1 MGKTCT
7 ELFAGIDCTILGN
20 ADDEVS
26 GIAYR
31 SDRVQPGDAFFCVVG
46 MTSDGHSFAQ
56 DAIDR
61 GAKVLVVERKVYLAD
76 ATDVTEI
83 VVKDTRKAMAA
94 AAANFYDHPSKDI
107 ALVGITGTNGKTT
120 TTYLVEHIARVAGK
134 RTGVIGTVGIRIG
147 DAAEKSAHT
156 TPESPDLQQLFAR
169 MRDARCDTVAMEVSS
184 HALDLDRTWGTSFAV
199 TAFSNLTQDHL
210 DYHHTFEAYFEA
222 KARLFSKDYP
232 AKRVICIDDK
242 WGKELLRRSSVAED
256 SVVTTG
262 FDPSAQIHPVDV
274 QYAPTHTT
282 VTLDVRGSLYTF
294 DYPLVGRF
302 NVENIMCAF
311 GIGLQL
317 GFSADVVV
325 EALEEAPQIPGRLE
339 RVNAPNTGGVS
350 VFVDYAH
357 TPDALEKALASIMA
371 LTPGRTICVFGCG
384 GDRDASKRPI
394 MGRAALAADHA
405 VVTSD
410 NPRTEDPQA
419 IIEDIVSGM
428 GSGEGR
434 FEVEADRR
442 AAIALAIAQAK
453 AGDSILIAGK
463 GHEDYQLVGD
473 QVLSFDDRIV
483 AAEELRRAFGSVV
496 PSACRP
502 TEPAD
507 AAASRST
514 RPRRADEGSRTE
526 VRHASASPSI
536 SGTAETLADVG
547 GPAGEDR

>member
-1 MGKTCT
+1 MKLQ
-7 ELFAGIDCTILGN
+7 ELLKNVAVKSNTAAQDIDIK
-20 ADDEVS
+20 EVRYDS
-26 GIAYR
+26 RA
-31 SDRVQPGDAFFCVVG
+31 VQPGDLFVAIRG
-46 MTSDGHSFAQ
+46 YATDGHKYIAKAMEQ
-56 DAIDR
+56 
-61 GAKVLVVERKVYLAD
+61 GAAAVVCEEAPEGVPAVVVENSRLAL
-76 ATDVTEI
+76 AEI
-83 VVKDTRKAMAA
+83 
-94 AAANFYDHPSKDI
+94 AANRFGHPAESMVM
-107 ALVGITGTNGKTT
+107 LGVTGTNGKTT

-147 DAAEKSAHT
+147 DEAEKSAHT

-169 MRDARCDTVAMEVSS
+169 MRDARCDVVAMEVSS
-184 HALDLDRTWGTSFAV
+184 HALDLDRTWDAAFAV

-242 WGKELLRRSSVAED
+242 WGKELLRRCSVAED

-282 VTLDVRGSLYTF
+282 VTLDVRGSLHTF
-294 DYPLVGRF
+294 DYPLVGKF
-302 NVENIMCAF
+302 NVENVMCAF

-317 GFSADVVV
+317 GFPAETIV

-339 RVNAPNTGGVS
+339 RVSAPNTGGVS

-371 LTPGRTICVFGCG
+371 LTPGRTVCVFGCG

-394 MGRAALAADHA
+394 MGKAALAADHA

-428 GSGEGR
+428 SSGAGR

-442 AAIALAIAQAK
+442 AAIARAIAQAK
-453 AGDSILIAGK
+453 PGDSILIAGK

-483 AAEELRRAFGSVV
+483 AAEELARAFG
-496 PSACRP
+496 
-502 TEPAD
+502 
-507 AAASRST
+507 
-514 RPRRADEGSRTE
+514 DE
-526 VRHASASPSI
+526 
-536 SGTAETLADVG
+536 
-547 GPAGEDR
+547 PAGEDR

>member
-1 MGKTCT
+1 MKLQ
-7 ELFAGIDCTILGN
+7 ELLKDVAVKNSTAAQDIEIK
-20 ADDEVS
+20 EVRYDS
-26 GIAYR
+26 RA
-31 SDRVQPGDAFFCVVG
+31 VQPGDLFVAIRG
-46 MTSDGHSFAQ
+46 YATDGHKYIAKAMEQ
-56 DAIDR
+56 
-61 GAKVLVVERKVYLAD
+61 GAAAVVCEEAPEGVPAVVVENSRIALA
-76 ATDVTEI
+76 EI
-83 VVKDTRKAMAA
+83 
-94 AAANFYDHPSKDI
+94 AANRFGHPAESMVM
-107 ALVGITGTNGKTT
+107 LGVTGTNGKTT

-147 DAAEKSAHT
+147 DEAEKSAHT
-156 TPESPDLQQLFAR
+156 TPESPDLQQLLAR
-169 MRDARCDTVAMEVSS
+169 MRDARCDVVAMEVSS
-184 HALDLDRTWGTSFAV
+184 HALDLDRTWDAAFAV

-242 WGKELLRRSSVAED
+242 WGKELLRRCSVAED

-282 VTLDVRGSLYTF
+282 VTLDVRGSLHTF
-294 DYPLVGRF
+294 DYPLVGKF
-302 NVENIMCAF
+302 NVENVMCAF

-317 GFSADVVV
+317 GFPAETIV

-339 RVNAPNTGGVS
+339 RVSAPNTGGVS

-371 LTPGRTICVFGCG
+371 LTPGRTVCVFGCG

-394 MGRAALAADHA
+394 MGKAALAADHA

-428 GSGEGR
+428 SSGAGR

-442 AAIALAIAQAK
+442 AAIARAIAQAK
-453 AGDSILIAGK
+453 PGDSILIAGK

-483 AAEELRRAFGSVV
+483 AAEELACAFGDE
-496 PSACRP
+496 PS
-502 TEPAD
+502 
-507 AAASRST
+507 
-514 RPRRADEGSRTE
+514 
-526 VRHASASPSI
+526 
-536 SGTAETLADVG
+536 
-547 GPAGEDR
+547 GEDR

>member
-1 MGKTCT
+1 M
-7 ELFAGIDCTILGN
+7 
-20 ADDEVS
+20 
-26 GIAYR
+26 
-31 SDRVQPGDAFFCVVG
+31 
-46 MTSDGHSFAQ
+46 
-56 DAIDR
+56 
-61 GAKVLVVERKVYLAD
+61 
-76 ATDVTEI
+76 
-83 VVKDTRKAMAA
+83 
-94 AAANFYDHPSKDI
+94 
-107 ALVGITGTNGKTT
+107 
-120 TTYLVEHIARVAGK
+120 
-134 RTGVIGTVGIRIG
+134 
-147 DAAEKSAHT
+147 
-156 TPESPDLQQLFAR
+156 QQLFAR
-169 MRDARCDTVAMEVSS
+169 MRDARCDVVAMEVSS
-184 HALDLDRTWGTSFAV
+184 HALDLDRTWDAAFAV

-242 WGKELLRRSSVAED
+242 WGKELLRRCSVAED

-282 VTLDVRGSLYTF
+282 VTLDVRGSLHTF
-294 DYPLVGRF
+294 DYPLVGKF
-302 NVENIMCAF
+302 NVENVMCAF

-317 GFSADVVV
+317 GFPAETIV

-339 RVNAPNTGGVS
+339 RVSAPNTGGVS

-371 LTPGRTICVFGCG
+371 LTPGRTVCVFGCG

-394 MGRAALAADHA
+394 MGKAALAADHA

-428 GSGEGR
+428 SSGAGR

-442 AAIALAIAQAK
+442 AAIARAIAQAK
-453 AGDSILIAGK
+453 PGDSILIAGK

-483 AAEELRRAFGSVV
+483 AAEELARAFG
-496 PSACRP
+496 
-502 TEPAD
+502 
-507 AAASRST
+507 
-514 RPRRADEGSRTE
+514 DE
-526 VRHASASPSI
+526 
-536 SGTAETLADVG
+536 
-547 GPAGEDR
+547 PAGEDR

>member
-1 MGKTCT
+1 
-7 ELFAGIDCTILGN
+7 
-20 ADDEVS
+20 
-26 GIAYR
+26 
-31 SDRVQPGDAFFCVVG
+31 
-46 MTSDGHSFAQ
+46 
-56 DAIDR
+56 
-61 GAKVLVVERKVYLAD
+61 
-76 ATDVTEI
+76 
-83 VVKDTRKAMAA
+83 
-94 AAANFYDHPSKDI
+94 
-107 ALVGITGTNGKTT
+107 
-120 TTYLVEHIARVAGK
+120 
-134 RTGVIGTVGIRIG
+134 
-147 DAAEKSAHT
+147 
-156 TPESPDLQQLFAR
+156 
-169 MRDARCDTVAMEVSS
+169 MRDARCDVVAMEVSS
-184 HALDLDRTWGTSFAV
+184 HALDLDRTWDAAFAV

-242 WGKELLRRSSVAED
+242 WGKELLRRCSVAED

-282 VTLDVRGSLYTF
+282 VTLDVRGSLHTF
-294 DYPLVGRF
+294 DYPLVGKF
-302 NVENIMCAF
+302 NVENVMCAF

-317 GFSADVVV
+317 GFPAETIV

-339 RVNAPNTGGVS
+339 RVSAPNTGGVS

-371 LTPGRTICVFGCG
+371 LTPGRTVCVFGCG

-394 MGRAALAADHA
+394 MGKAALAADHA

-428 GSGEGR
+428 SSGAGR

-442 AAIALAIAQAK
+442 AAIARAIAQAK
-453 AGDSILIAGK
+453 PGDSILIAGK

-483 AAEELRRAFGSVV
+483 AAEELARAFG
-496 PSACRP
+496 
-502 TEPAD
+502 
-507 AAASRST
+507 
-514 RPRRADEGSRTE
+514 DE
-526 VRHASASPSI
+526 
-536 SGTAETLADVG
+536 
-547 GPAGEDR
+547 PAGEDR

>member
-7 ELFAGIDCTILGN
+7 ELFAGIDCTVLGN

-56 DAIDR
+56 DAINR
-61 GAKVLVVERKVYLAD
+61 GAKVLVVQRKVYLAD

-147 DAAEKSAHT
+147 DAQEKSAHT

-169 MRDARCDTVAMEVSS
+169 MRDARVGVVAMEVSS
-184 HALDLDRTWGTSFAV
+184 HALDLDRTWDTQFAV

-242 WGKELLRRSSVAED
+242 WGKELLRRCSVAED
-256 SVVTTG
+256 SVVATG
-262 FDPSAQIHPVDV
+262 FDPSAQIHPADV

-294 DYPLVGRF
+294 DYPLVGKF

-317 GFSADVVV
+317 GFSADVIV

-339 RVNAPNTGGVS
+339 RVSAPNTGGVS

-357 TPDALEKALASIMA
+357 TPDALEKALSSIMA

-410 NPRTEDPQA
+410 NPRTEDPLA

-428 GSGEGR
+428 GSGMDR

-442 AAIALAIAQAK
+442 AAIAQAIAQAH

-473 QVLSFDDRIV
+473 QVLSFDDRVV
-483 AAEELRRAFGSVV
+483 AAEELARAFGS
-496 PSACRP
+496 
-502 TEPAD
+502 EPA
-507 AAASRST
+507 
-514 RPRRADEGSRTE
+514 
-526 VRHASASPSI
+526 
-536 SGTAETLADVG
+536 AE
-547 GPAGEDR
+547 

>member
-1 MGKTCT
+1 MKLQ
-7 ELFAGIDCTILGN
+7 ELLKDVAVKNSTAAQDIDIK
-20 ADDEVS
+20 EVRYDS
-26 GIAYR
+26 RA
-31 SDRVQPGDAFFCVVG
+31 VQPGDLFVAIRG
-46 MTSDGHSFAQ
+46 YATDGHKYIAKAMEQ
-56 DAIDR
+56 
-61 GAKVLVVERKVYLAD
+61 GAAAVVCEEAPEGVPAVVVENSRIALA
-76 ATDVTEI
+76 EI
-83 VVKDTRKAMAA
+83 
-94 AAANFYDHPSKDI
+94 AANRFGHPAESMVM
-107 ALVGITGTNGKTT
+107 LGVTGTNGKTT

-147 DAAEKSAHT
+147 DEAEKSAHT
-156 TPESPDLQQLFAR
+156 TPESPDLQQLLAR
-169 MRDARCDTVAMEVSS
+169 MRDARCDVVAMEVSS
-184 HALDLDRTWGTSFAV
+184 HALDLDRTWDAAFAV

-242 WGKELLRRSSVAED
+242 WGKELLRRCSVAED

-282 VTLDVRGSLYTF
+282 VTLDVRGSLHTF
-294 DYPLVGRF
+294 DYPLVGKF
-302 NVENIMCAF
+302 NVENVMCAF

-317 GFSADVVV
+317 GFPAETIV

-339 RVNAPNTGGVS
+339 RVSAPNTGGVS

-371 LTPGRTICVFGCG
+371 LTPGRTVCVFGCG

-394 MGRAALAADHA
+394 MGKAALAADHA

-428 GSGEGR
+428 SSGAGR

-442 AAIALAIAQAK
+442 AAIARAIAQAK
-453 AGDSILIAGK
+453 PGDSILIAGK

-483 AAEELRRAFGSVV
+483 AAEELACAFGDE
-496 PSACRP
+496 PS
-502 TEPAD
+502 
-507 AAASRST
+507 
-514 RPRRADEGSRTE
+514 
-526 VRHASASPSI
+526 
-536 SGTAETLADVG
+536 
-547 GPAGEDR
+547 GEDR